1 MTPQYI
7 VVNEVGSKFY
17 YKDKEMTILHR
28 EDGPAI
34 EWRIGSKEWWID
46 GARHREDGPATE
58 WQGGGKEWWID
69 GVRHREDGPAIVDKI
84 VKCKEWFVD
93 GVRHREDGPAVE
105 RESGYNSW
113 YLNGRGMT
121 EEEYL
126 KRTAPEIVMSMD
138 EIAAKLGI
146 DVNKLKI
153 VK

>member
-46 GARHREDGPATE
+46 GARHREDGPA
-58 WQGGGKEWWID
+58 I
-69 GVRHREDGPAIVDKI
+69 
-84 VKCKEWFVD
+84 
-93 GVRHREDGPAVE
+93 E

-113 YLNGRGMT
+113 YLNGRVMT